1 MPRWMGRYRRA
12 CITRPWGGIRRS
24 RHTGGGDRSIAR
36 TTASGSDR
44 YVDRLSDAWLQHW
57 TADRGRNHPLCGLA
71 FYFLVERIR
80 HDGCRAYS
88 IAPSREQR
96 PSDKVNG
103 LGGSWLSRR
112 LYGAADHRVT
122 GADSCPDYPEGG
134 NCRACASDPCVRRTV
149 VVGDAAS
156 STGRRLPFVFES
168 QFRSRFRPCVSA
180 DVRHHLLLFYY
191 NLFAQSPDGFGL
203 SPIEAGFSLMPLAV
217 ALFSFARAAPWLGI
231 SIGLR
236 RMLACGSLILALGCA
251 IAWVSIHWEQRFTM
265 LVLGL
270 SLAGAGL
277 ALPYASAPRVGLAT
291 LLQTQVG
298 KGSGMLNSCSFLGG
312 TVGITLGGLVFMSAG
327 FSGVLVL
334 LGLSALLAAA
344 LSLRSP
350 ERLKPRDPTRTA
362 QQVFD
367 HSRRNA

>member
-1 MPRWMGRYRRA
+1 MGGQCLPADGSGIYHPGRRRGGPLRCAILLDCRNRAICFCVTGDSDCPRWMGRYRRA

-36 TTASGSDR
+36 TTAGGSDR

-71 FYFLVERIR
+71 LYFLVERIR

-88 IAPSREQR
+88 IAPSRDQR

-122 GADSCPDYPEGG
+122 STDSCPDYPEGG

-180 DVRHHLLLFYY
+180 DVRHH
-191 NLFAQSPDGFGL
+191 D
-203 SPIEAGFSLMPLAV
+203 
-217 ALFSFARAAPWLGI
+217 
-231 SIGLR
+231 
-236 RMLACGSLILALGCA
+236 
-251 IAWVSIHWEQRFTM
+251 
-265 LVLGL
+265 
-270 SLAGAGL
+270 
-277 ALPYASAPRVGLAT
+277 SAF
-291 LLQTQVG
+291 LLQPLCTI
-298 KGSGMLNSCSFLGG
+298 S
-312 TVGITLGGLVFMSAG
+312 
-327 FSGVLVL
+327 
-334 LGLSALLAAA
+334 
-344 LSLRSP
+344 
-350 ERLKPRDPTRTA
+350 
-362 QQVFD
+362 
-367 HSRRNA
+367 